1 MNTLET
7 DGNSGNQL
15 WNSRNLDEK
24 ENCIRNR
31 EIWLQKKI
39 ALKIQINTFEKDRK
53 SGNEIWNSRN
63 SN

>member
-24 ENCIRNR
+24 ENCIRN
-31 EIWLQKKI
+31 
-39 ALKIQINTFEKDRK
+39 QINTFEKDRNA
-53 SGNEIWNSRN
+53 GNQIWNSRN
-63 SN
+63 LIAKENRIKNSN